1 LSLVT
6 SSELLGKAEKGGYAV
21 GAFNCN
27 NMEIVQAIIEAAEEE
42 RSPVIIQASQGAIK
56 YAGLRYITALVRE
69 AAQFSKVP
77 VALHLDHGTDFKQV
91 INCLRSGFTSLMF
104 DGSHLPLEKN
114 IEITRKIVEVAHAA
128 GVSVEGELGRLGG
141 TEDEISVSERES
153 FFTDPQEAATFVRE
167 TGIDAFAPSIGTA
180 HGLYRG
186 KPKLDFPRLQMIREL
201 TGAPLVLHGSSG
213 VPGEDIRRAI
223 ELGVRKVNIDTDIRA
238 AFVGEIRRALACDAR
253 EIDPRKVLGPA
264 RIKAAEVIRE
274 KIRLFGS
281 QGQS

>member
-1 LSLVT
+1 MSLVT

-77 VALHLDHGTDFKQV
+77 VALHLDHGTDFQQV

-186 KPKLDFPRLQMIREL
+186 KPKLDFPRLQKIREL